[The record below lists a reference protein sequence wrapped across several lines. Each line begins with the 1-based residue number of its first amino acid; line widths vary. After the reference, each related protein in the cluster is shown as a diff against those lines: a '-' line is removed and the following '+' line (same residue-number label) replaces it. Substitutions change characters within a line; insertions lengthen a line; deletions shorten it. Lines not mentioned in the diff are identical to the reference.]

1 MNDKDLIFSLEEKL
15 DKEFSNH
22 PLMKGEFLKEY
33 IRLSGILSYR
43 LACEGSIPV
52 DYIQIFYAIF
62 NNLHNFNEIDFEN
75 VFPEFV
81 EEGMNDFNHLL
92 QCASLHLTFPQL
104 HKKILKIN
112 CNNGFYFVDY
122 VSDEAKKI
130 EVQDSILTNV
140 SLPGVGRVIIGNK
153 EVAAYFFDKINKNE
167 KIDLYDILDY
177 LKEISLGYKD
187 SFIEQPLI
195 QDEGYQ
201 EIGFSSKDEFL
212 KIRSALI
219 AVANVVNFGFYICH
233 RIYLKDQSDTCIQN
247 YMFDNFSVM
256 ILNKN
261 YFDEIIL
268 RLSGVSFEDLKCFKR
283 YYYYSPSSVVRK
295 KIDREFL
302 PPVYEVGDDVYFS
315 SALLPMLLST
325 RNLLIKLQESD
336 EGTFEKQLFDE
347 QISKRFEPTLVER
360 AERYFLEAG
369 CVVKKEIP
377 YSGGSFDM
385 IVFSPKDN
393 IVLTI
398 QAKATLYPESARS
411 VDRLVDRLTNKKDG
425 AINQILKFD
434 NFPSEYKFE
443 IFIREFPELDVN
455 NKPLHLRS
463 VLTNSSFGSYKS
475 WSEIYK
481 NKIIP
486 LNCNILKNTL
496 GKGRSLENLNFEV
509 DMYIKELVER
519 HEVTWDEI
527 DFKLKSFQMRQV
539 RFQTKECAKELHN
552 LGIQGG

>member
-15 DKEFSNH
+15 DKEFSDH

-52 DYIQIFYAIF
+52 DCVQIFYAIF
-62 NNLHNFNEIDFEN
+62 NNLHNFNEVDFGS
-75 VFPEFV
+75 VFPAFV
-81 EEGMNDFNHLL
+81 GEGANDFNYLL

-112 CNNGFYFVDY
+112 GDNGLYFVDY
-122 VSDEAKKI
+122 VNDEAKNI
-130 EVQDSILTNV
+130 EVQDSILTNA
-140 SLPGVGRVIIGNK
+140 SLPGVGGIHVGNK
-153 EVAAYFFDKINKNE
+153 EISAYFIDKINNNE
-167 KIDLYDILDY
+167 NINLYDIFDY
-177 LKEISLGYKD
+177 LKEISLSYKD

-201 EIGFSSKDEFL
+201 EIGFSSKDAFL

-233 RIYLKDQSDTCIQN
+233 CIYLRDQSDTYIQN
-247 YMFDNFSVM
+247 YMFDNFSV
-256 ILNKN
+256 INLNQN

-268 RLSGVSFEDLKCFKR
+268 KLSGVGFEDLKCFKK
-283 YYYYSPSSVVRK
+283 YFYYSPRYAARK

-302 PPVYEVGDDVYFS
+302 PPVYEVGDNVYFS

-360 AERYFLEAG
+360 AEKYFLEAG

-377 YSGGSFDM
+377 YNGGSFDM
-385 IVFSPKDN
+385 IIFSPKDN
-393 IVLTI
+393 IVLTV

-425 AINQILKFD
+425 AVSQVLKFD
-434 NFPSEYKFE
+434 NFSSEYKFE
-443 IFIREFPELDVN
+443 IFNREFPGLDLN

-463 VLTNSSFGSYKS
+463 ILTNSSFGSYKS

-486 LNCNILKNTL
+486 INCNILNNTL
-496 GKGRSLENLNFEV
+496 GKGKSLGSLSFEV
-509 DMYIKELVER
+509 DMYIKGLVER
-519 HEVTWDEI
+519 HEVIWDEI
-527 DFKLKSFQMRQV
+527 DFKLKSFQMKQV
-539 RFQTKECAKELHN
+539 RFQTKDCAKELHN